1 MNNFRKTQRL
11 MQAEIDKELESL
23 RNIGNEIIAEDIAEM
38 PFSFFIGND
47 RLSIKVTRLG
57 YGDQRIRR
65 GNISDGEST
74 LHYELS
80 DDSLVKLKL
89 EDSKRPIEW
98 ESILKKGSYRITLS
112 GDKLA
117 RGVIDRLVLS
127 EKSVS

>member
-1 MNNFRKTQRL
+1 MNNLRKTQRL
-11 MQAEIDKELESL
+11 MQSEIDKELESL

-47 RLSIKVTRLG
+47 RLSVKVTRLG
-57 YGDQRIRR
+57 YGDQRISR
-65 GNISDGEST
+65 GNISDGYST

-89 EDSKRPIEW
+89 EDSIKPIEW

-112 GDKLA
+112 GDRLA
-117 RGVIDRLVLS
+117 RGVIDRLTLS